1 MLHFSFYKYLYLPLN
16 SVKFRMRKGFLF
28 TFWLLVVNVVVA
40 QHDPVII
47 ISDVVVMENRIKVPL
62 SRKPAPI
69 TIIDSATIRN
79 SPGLGLAELL
89 KNVAGVD
96 MRQRGVNGIQTDAS
110 IRGSSF
116 DQVLVLVNG
125 VRMADS
131 QTGHH
136 NFNLPVDLEIIDR
149 IEVFKGSSA
158 RVFGQNAFA
167 GAINIVTKNPDYNRV
182 RINSFA
188 GSFGLIGGSLSASAN
203 TRTTRSHIMVSRQK
217 SDGYRYN
224 TDYLLTNIFYQG
236 ELLTGAGIISYMAG
250 LTDRNFGANGF
261 YSGPAYTEQYEEIT
275 TSLMSVAF
283 TPRFSSTKVEM
294 TTRLFWRRNNDDYML
309 IRNDP
314 DYYRNIHLNNTAGA
328 DINLTFFTKAGI
340 TGTGIE
346 LTNSSI
352 NSTRLGNNNRTGV
365 SLFAEHRF
373 STKSD
378 ILSVTPGIQLSHA
391 TGFGTSFLPGIDL
404 GLTIAPK
411 LMLFANTGYTYRVPT
426 FTDLY
431 YEDPGNLSNPYLKP
445 EYSLSYEAGIK
456 SISSHSIQFQASVF
470 TRRGSN
476 LIDRVK
482 ENENDK
488 WMPVN
493 IGETTFRG
501 FESNF
506 TIYPRS
512 ISGLNV
518 FIISRISAGYLFN
531 HSTVEGPESPYSRFA
546 LDNLRNQLVL
556 SIDLNYGK
564 YLTHTIT
571 SSYTDR
577 VNSKSYTVVD
587 TRLSYNCNSFKLY
600 SGFSNITGTK
610 YAEIWDVTMPG
621 FHFMAGASLTIG
633 KRKKHKLII
642 NSQTILLQEATPL
655 SI

>member
-1 MLHFSFYKYLYLPLN
+1 
-16 SVKFRMRKGFLF
+16 MRKGFLF
-28 TFWLLVVNVVVA
+28 FLGVICVNVLYA
-40 QHDPVII
+40 QHDKVII

-79 SPGLGLAELL
+79 SPGIGIADIL

-96 MRQRGVNGIQTDAS
+96 MRQRGVNGIQTDAA

-136 NFNLPVDLEIIDR
+136 NFNLPVDPGIIER
-149 IEVFKGSSA
+149 IEVYKGSSA

-167 GAINIVTKNPDYNRV
+167 GAINIITKNPDYNHLT
-182 RINSFA
+182 INSFA
-188 GSFGLIGGSLSASAN
+188 GSYGLIGGSVSAAAN
-203 TRTTRSHIMVSRQK
+203 TRTTRNHITVSSQK
-217 SDGYRYN
+217 SNGYRYN

-236 ELLTGAGIISYMAG
+236 EVLAGAGTIIYMAG

-275 TSLMSVAF
+275 TSIMSVAF
-283 TPRFSSTKVEM
+283 KPRLSHPSAEM
-294 TTRLFWRRNNDDYML
+294 TTRVFWRRNDDDYLL

-328 DINLTFFTKAGI
+328 DINLTFFSKAGI
-340 TGTGIE
+340 TGTGFE
-346 LTNSSI
+346 FTNSSI
-352 NSTRLGNNNRTGV
+352 KSTRLGNNNRTGI
-365 SLFAEHRF
+365 SLFAEHRI
-373 STKSD
+373 SAMRDK
-378 ILSVTPGIQLSHA
+378 LSVTPGIQLSHA

-411 LMLFANTGYTYRVPT
+411 LMLFANSGYTYRVPT

-456 SISSHSIQFQASVF
+456 SISLHSLQFQASVF

-493 IGETTFRG
+493 IRETIFRG
-501 FESNF
+501 FESNL

-512 ISGLNV
+512 ISRLNQ
-518 FIISRISAGYLFN
+518 FIISRFSVGYLFN
-531 HSTVEGPESPYSRFA
+531 HSSMKGSSPTYSRFA
-546 LDNLRNQLVL
+546 FDNLRNQLLL
-556 SIDLNYGK
+556 SVDLNYGSR
-564 YLTHTIT
+564 LTHTI
-571 SSYTDR
+571 SAGYTDR
-577 VNSKSYTVVD
+577 VNSQSYTVVD
-587 TRLSYNCNSFKLY
+587 SRLSLTYDRWKIY
-600 SGFSNITGTK
+600 GEFSNITNTE

-621 FHFMAGASLTIG
+621 FHFMAGASFTFRN
-633 KRKKHKLII
+633 RKL
-642 NSQTILLQEATPL
+642 
-655 SI
+655 